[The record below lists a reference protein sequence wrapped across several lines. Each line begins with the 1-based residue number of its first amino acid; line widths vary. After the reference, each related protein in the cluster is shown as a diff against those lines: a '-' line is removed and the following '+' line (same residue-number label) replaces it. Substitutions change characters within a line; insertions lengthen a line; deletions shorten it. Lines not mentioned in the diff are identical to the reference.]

1 MENAWYPRISGKIID
16 VRDRKLLN
24 RLKKFS
30 LILLHFMRRK
40 SRDLSYDFG

>member
-24 RLKKFS
+24 RLKKISFDT
-30 LILLHFMRRK
+30 LTFYET
-40 SRDLSYDFG
+40 DVT